1 MASLRKKPRSPYWFA
16 CFTLPDGR
24 RVQRSTKETTR
35 KKAQQKADEWEQ
47 LSKSRTKA
55 RQSQRVIADIY
66 KAAHAESLPEE
77 TVEAFVKGWLKRR
90 KNEVSPAT
98 IYAYRNTA
106 KLFLEFLEEDASLPL
121 AELEPKHFVSF
132 RNQQAERLAAT
143 TVNHYIKHLGI
154 IFEDARR
161 DGFLAENPAKDCPRL
176 KKNSDQGTRARR
188 PLTIEEL
195 KKILSLADDEM
206 RSLILF
212 GLYTGQRLR
221 DVTQLRW
228 SNIDTEAGE
237 VQIATRKTG
246 RIVRIPIV
254 KPLQDHIASLP
265 SSDDPNAFLHPHAA
279 ESAGQT
285 SSNRFTDLL
294 ASAGLVPK
302 RTHRKKKET
311 QEGNTTRK
319 RKPSQLSF
327 HSLRHTATSLMKNA
341 GVSPAIVQDII
352 GHESKA
358 VSASYTHIESEAKR
372 EALAKLPHI

>member
-1 MASLRKKPRSPYWFA
+1 MASIRKRHRSPYFYA
-16 CFTLPDGR
+16 CFTHPDGR

-47 LSKSRTKA
+47 LSKSRARA

-66 KAAHAESLPEE
+66 KAAHAETLPDE
-77 TVEAFVKGWLKRR
+77 TVRAFINGWLSRK
-90 KNEVSPAT
+90 KNEVSEAT
-98 IYAYRNTA
+98 IYAYTNTA
-106 KLFLEFLEEDASLPL
+106 RLFLEFLAEEADLPL
-121 AELEPKHFVSF
+121 AELEPKHFISF
-132 RNQQAERLAAT
+132 RNQEAERLAAT

-176 KKNSDQGTRARR
+176 KKNSSTGTGSRR
-188 PLTIEEL
+188 PLTVDEL
-195 KKILSLADDEM
+195 KKILALADDEM

-212 GLYTGQRLR
+212 GLYTGQRLG
-221 DVTQLRW
+221 DITNLRW

-246 RIVRIPIV
+246 RVVRIPIAE
-254 KPLQDHIASLP
+254 PLQEHIATLSP
-265 SSDDPNAFLHPHAA
+265 SDDPEAYLHPRAA
-279 ESAGQT
+279 TSAGQT
-285 SSNRFTDLL
+285 NSNRFTDLL
-294 ASAGLVPK
+294 AIAGLVPK
-302 RTHRKKKET
+302 RTHKKKTRE
-311 QEGNTTRK
+311 EGDETRK

-341 GVSPAIVQDII
+341 GASPAIVQDII

-358 VSASYTHIESEAKR
+358 VSASYTHIESDAKR
-372 EALAKLPHI
+372 AALSKLPQL

>member
-24 RVQRSTKETTR
+24 RVQRSTKETAR

-47 LSKSRTKA
+47 LSKSRARA

-66 KAAHAESLPEE
+66 KAAHAETLPDE
-77 TVEAFVKGWLKRR
+77 TVSAFINGWLSRK
-90 KNEVSPAT
+90 KNEVKEPT
-98 IYAYRNTA
+98 IYAYTNTA
-106 KLFLEFLEEDASLPL
+106 RLFLEFLAEDADLPL

-132 RNQQAERLAAT
+132 RNQEAERLAAT
-143 TVNHYIKHLGI
+143 TVNHYLKHLRI
-154 IFEDARR
+154 MFEDARR
-161 DGFLAENPAKDCPRL
+161 DGFLAENPAKDCPNL
-176 KKNSDQGTRARR
+176 KKNNSTGTGSRR
-188 PLTIEEL
+188 PLTVDEL
-195 KKILSLADDEM
+195 KKILALADDEM

-212 GLYTGQRLR
+212 GLYTGQRLG
-221 DVTQLRW
+221 DITKLRW
-228 SNIDTEAGE
+228 SNIDTAAGE

-254 KPLQDHIASLP
+254 EPLQEHIATLP
-265 SSDDPNAFLHPHAA
+265 ASDDPNAFLHPRAA
-279 ESAGQT
+279 ASAGQT

-302 RTHRKKKET
+302 RTHKKKKKSENE
-311 QEGNTTRK
+311 QTRR
-319 RKPSQLSF
+319 RKPSQVSF
-327 HSLRHTATSLMKNA
+327 HSLRHTATSMMKNA
-341 GVSPAIVQDII
+341 GFSPAIVQDII

-372 EALAKLPHI
+372 TALSALPKL